1 MIPQSGDAA
10 APVQA
15 IPERRLYP
23 IPEAAEQLGGI
34 TERMLWTL
42 VARGDIKSVKVGR
55 RRMIPATALDTY
67 VAGLEV
73 EAAAA

>member
-1 MIPQSGDAA
+1 MIPSTGNDE
-10 APVQA
+10 APVQT

-23 IPEAAEQLGGI
+23 IAEAAEQLGGI

-55 RRMIPATALDTY
+55 RRLIPAAALDSY

-73 EAAAA
+73 EAAA

>member
-1 MIPQSGDAA
+1 MIPQSGDTD
-10 APVQA
+10 APVQT

-42 VARGDIKSVKVGR
+42 VARGDIQSVKVGR
-55 RRMIPATALDTY
+55 RRMIPAAALDSY
-67 VAGLEV
+67 VTSLV
-73 EAAAA
+73 EAAA